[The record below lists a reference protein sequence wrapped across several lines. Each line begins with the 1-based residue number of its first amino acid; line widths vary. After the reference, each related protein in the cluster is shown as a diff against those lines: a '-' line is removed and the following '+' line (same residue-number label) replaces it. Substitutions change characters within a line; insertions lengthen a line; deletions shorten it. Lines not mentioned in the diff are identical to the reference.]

1 MKFSRLLIFVL
12 FSLLATNSFGQWKAP
27 KRKAKKKNPIAMS
40 DESVAKGKEVY
51 IAECAECHGDTGKGD
66 GPKSGELDVE
76 VKDLLLPEIFDQTDG
91 AMFWKISIGKR
102 PMPSYKKLVS
112 KDDRWHVVNYIRSFK
127 NTRKK

>member
-1 MKFSRLLIFVL
+1 MKFSRLIIMVL
-12 FSLLATNSFGQWKAP
+12 FGLLATNSFGKWKAP

-40 DESVAKGKEVY
+40 DDSIAKGKEVY

-127 NTRKK
+127 TTRKK